1 MFGLISHTARMGA
14 CVFVASGSSFDV
26 NGYLRTSPFKAASVF
41 RRGDIPREE
50 TVARP
55 DSGFT
60 VIVCEGDI
68 GKQAESAMSFLARH
82 ERDLQALRRWGV
94 DDVLFDFGVERT
106 WELQEAHYLPPKL
119 IARMGHLGLGLS
131 FTTVQL
137 PRG

>member
-1 MFGLISHTARMGA
+1 MVRWLPHAFEMSA

-26 NGYLRTSPFKAASVF
+26 NGYLRTGPFKAASVF
-41 RRGDIPREE
+41 RRGDIPRKE

-55 DSGFT
+55 DSGF
-60 VIVCEGDI
+60 VVLVCEGPL
-68 GKQAESAMSFLARH
+68 GKQVESALSFLARH
-82 ERDLQALRRWGV
+82 ERDLQAMRRWGV

-106 WELQEAHYLPPKL
+106 WELQESQYLPPKL